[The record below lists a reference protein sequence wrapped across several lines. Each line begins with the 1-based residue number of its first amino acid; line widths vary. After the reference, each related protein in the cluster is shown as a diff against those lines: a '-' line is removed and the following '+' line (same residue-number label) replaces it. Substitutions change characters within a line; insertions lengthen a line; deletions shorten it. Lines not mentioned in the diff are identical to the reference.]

1 DPATKLLTRAQRPGL
16 ADRREHRTHLVVT
29 LDPGDLLDEVL
40 LPGDVDA
47 EAGHLGLELLSAAG
61 DLHGRLLKRVADVA
75 GRDVPA
81 QDEARARRPD
91 AHPPARRRAASFDR
105 AGEDGT
111 ARPLD
116 DQARGSVGRP
126 RRRLRVRAALE
137 TLRSLRGETDAPR
150 GPQDRVRLE
159 VRALE
164 Q

>member
-1 DPATKLLTRAQRPGL
+1 VGDANGLAAERLQVRRGGEGQRADLPESGRDRSGTDPATKLLTRAERPGL
-16 ADRREHRTHLVVT
+16 ADGREHRTHLVVT

-111 ARPLD
+111 AR
-116 DQARGSVGRP
+116 
-126 RRRLRVRAALE
+126 
-137 TLRSLRGETDAPR
+137 
-150 GPQDRVRLE
+150 
-159 VRALE
+159 
-164 Q
+164 